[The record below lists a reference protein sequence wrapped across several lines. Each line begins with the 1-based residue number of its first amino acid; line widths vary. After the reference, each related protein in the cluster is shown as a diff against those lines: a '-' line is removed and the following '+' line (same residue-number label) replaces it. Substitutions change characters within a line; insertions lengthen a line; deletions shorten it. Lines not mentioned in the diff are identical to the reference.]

1 MTSQNARHAMNISQR
16 YCETQN
22 ISHHFAE
29 GPKWVAV
36 GTVQADG
43 LVVYAVQVRKHLVD
57 RRLELSAHLY
67 WQQQWRWC

>member
-1 MTSQNARHAMNISQR
+1 MNISQR

-43 LVVYAVQVRKHLVD
+43 LVVYAV
-57 RRLELSAHLY
+57 
-67 WQQQWRWC
+67 